1 MVGKISGDDDD
12 SVADDDADDDD
23 SHVTLSLKVG
33 LASI

>member
-1 MVGKISGDDDD
+1 MGEISGDDDNG
-12 SVADDDADDDD
+12 VADDDD